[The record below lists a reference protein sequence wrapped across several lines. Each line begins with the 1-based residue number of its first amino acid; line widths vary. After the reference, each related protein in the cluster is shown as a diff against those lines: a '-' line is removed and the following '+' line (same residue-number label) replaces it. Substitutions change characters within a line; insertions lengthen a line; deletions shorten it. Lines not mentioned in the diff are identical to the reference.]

1 MRILDIGLSAMLIAS
16 TFPFKRAA
24 CSKVFCAELLLVDPI
39 QQ

>member
-1 MRILDIGLSAMLIAS
+1 MRILDIGLSAMLMAS

-24 CSKVFCAELLLVDPI
+24 WSNTFCAELLLVGLI